1 MSAHPQKL
9 DPMAI
14 TQLEAAAQALQ
25 AGQAERAEQSLALL
39 MRSHPE
45 HPEVLRLQAILYDM
59 RGMRRE
65 AMTTMQHALKLCPHD
80 AVYHNTM
87 ATVLGNAGEFDAAVG
102 ALHRACELQPDLAI
116 AWYNLGVMLSRYVRY
131 DEAIAALRRAV
142 ELEPGHV
149 AARVRLADTLRNRG
163 HAEAAAKEYRRV
175 LHEQPWAGLAWHG
188 LADLKTMPLAESDIT
203 RMREAL
209 ATRQASNDD
218 KVAIGFALAKAL
230 DDTGDYVD
238 SLAAL
243 ERAKAISR
251 QRQTWGAADFSKTVS
266 TLRAAFTPPPAGA
279 DLREP
284 GREVI
289 FIVGMPRSGSTLVE
303 QILASHVQVEGTG
316 ELPDLKSVLVEES
329 RRRNAPFPDWVHVM
343 QPADWSRLGAR
354 YLQRT
359 EVWRQRRPIFT
370 DKLPNN
376 WMFVGAIMAMLP
388 SARIVCCR
396 RDPLET
402 CFSCYR
408 QYRNHHD
415 YTDTFEDLASFWR
428 DYDRSIR
435 LWRAQYPNH
444 VHEHHYEKLLASPE
458 TCISQLLEFCRLPWD
473 PNCLR
478 FNETHRDV
486 HTPSATQ
493 VRQPL
498 RMDTARAP
506 RYGNLLDPLRA
517 TLRLPPFADLAHR
530 RADA

>member
-1 MSAHPQKL
+1 
-9 DPMAI
+9 MAI
-14 TQLEAAAQALQ
+14 AQLEATAQALQ
-25 AGQAERAEQSLALL
+25 AGRAERAEQSLAMLA
-39 MRSHPE
+39 RSHPG

-65 AMTTMQHALKLCPHD
+65 AMATMRQALALCPGD
-80 AVYHNTM
+80 AIYHNTM

-102 ALHRACELQPDLAI
+102 ALHRACALQPDLAI
-116 AWYNLGVMLSRYVRY
+116 AWYNLGVMLTRYVRY

-142 ELEPGHV
+142 ELEPRHA

-163 HAEAAAKEYRRV
+163 HADAAATEYRRV
-175 LHEQPWAGLAWHG
+175 LHDQPWAGLAWQG
-188 LADLKTMPLAESDIT
+188 LADLKTTPLTEGDIAG
-203 RMREAL
+203 MRDAL
-209 ATRQASNDD
+209 TAPQASNDD
-218 KVAIGFALAKAL
+218 RVAIGFALAKAL
-230 DDTGDYVD
+230 DDAGDYVD

-243 ERAKAISR
+243 ERVKAISR
-251 QRQTWGAADFSKTVS
+251 QRQTWDAADFSRTVS
-266 TLRAAFTPPPAGA
+266 TLHAAFTPPPAGA

-303 QILASHVQVEGTG
+303 QILASHARVEGTG

-329 RRRNAPFPDWVHVM
+329 RRRNAPFPDWVHAM
-343 QPADWSRLGAR
+343 RPADWSRLGQR

-408 QYRNHHD
+408 QYRNQHD
-415 YTDTFEDLASFWR
+415 YTDTFDDLASYWR

-435 LWRAQYPNH
+435 LWRAQYPDH
-444 VHEHHYEKLLASPE
+444 VHEHDYENLLGSPE
-458 TCISQLLEFCRLPWD
+458 TCIRQLLEFCGLPWD
-473 PNCLR
+473 PDCLR
-478 FNETHRDV
+478 FNETRRDV

-493 VRQPL
+493 VREPL
-498 RMDTARAP
+498 RMDTARGP
-506 RYGNLLDPLRA
+506 RYGSLLDPLRA
-517 TLRLPPFADLAHR
+517 ALRLPPLANR
-530 RADA
+530 TADAAPR